1 LVAKHKPNH
10 PNCDFAQS
18 GSLYRK
24 VFCDYMRGCTVK
36 TLAGSMQGVPRDIL
50 ERAIKNFHKAD
61 PEFGDG
67 IGKSCGFPAVKS
79 RL

>member
-1 LVAKHKPNH
+1 MRKNTVTNM
-10 PNCDFAQS
+10 S
-18 GSLYRK
+18 GS
-24 VFCDYMRGCTVK
+24 MG
-36 TLAGSMQGVPRDIL
+36 GVPRDIL

-67 IGKSCGFPAVKS
+67 IAKNCGFPAIKS

>member
-1 LVAKHKPNH
+1 
-10 PNCDFAQS
+10 
-18 GSLYRK
+18 
-24 VFCDYMRGCTVK
+24 MREHTIQNV
-36 TLAGSMQGVPRDIL
+36 AGSMQGVARPIL

-67 IGKSCGFPAVKS
+67 IAKALGFSAIKS